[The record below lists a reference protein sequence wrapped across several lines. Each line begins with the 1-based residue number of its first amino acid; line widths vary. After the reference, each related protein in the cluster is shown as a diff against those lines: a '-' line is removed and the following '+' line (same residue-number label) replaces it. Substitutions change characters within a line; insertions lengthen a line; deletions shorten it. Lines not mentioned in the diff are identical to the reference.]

1 MSCKWKRVEEL
12 MIMQGPNTCED
23 TPFPK
28 KDRHDSHQHI
38 IVEENSP
45 SSNRRPGD
53 VDVVGLGVL
62 VLDVRPVTE
71 VRLVSR
77 LLHLQDLLLDGVGS
91 RVEDFL

>member
-1 MSCKWKRVEEL
+1 
-12 MIMQGPNTCED
+12 MQGPNTCED
-23 TPFPK
+23 TLFPTK
-28 KDRHDSHQHI
+28 TKTLASQHI
-38 IVEENSP
+38 IIEDNSP

-77 LLHLQDLLLDGVGS
+77 LLHLEDLLLDGVRS

>member
-1 MSCKWKRVEEL
+1 

-28 KDRHDSHQHI
+28 KDRHHRHHDI
-38 IVEENSP
+38 IVEDYSP
-45 SSNRRPGD
+45 SSNWRPGD
-53 VDVVGLGVL
+53 VDVVRLGVL

>member
-1 MSCKWKRVEEL
+1 